1 MSDPS
6 MALQEAQAP
15 WKESADVRGISRHEM
30 VLAAILIMAAILRL
44 REAGQP
50 LIDMFSWREAST
62 AMMADNFRER
72 SWNIF
77 YPEVSWTGPGP
88 SYQGREFQIVSYIT
102 AILQSAF
109 GWHDWI
115 GRLVASG
122 FGVWSVYAMH
132 RLTERLW
139 GMAHAHACAL
149 MLALLPGAIAI
160 DSSFLP
166 DPAMLALTLTGFWML
181 VTYLE
186 EERTAYLAAAVALTA
201 LGILAKLPGIAVL
214 FPMGFAALVICYSQ
228 GRLTVGRL
236 ALLGGAGLVVI
247 GIVFGYYSWAVYLG
261 NTYPPYH
268 VAGSGY
274 IWDDG
279 AGVLLDRNF
288 YLPQAWKSARDWLL
302 TLPVVALVMLGLLAG
317 PPPASE
323 APAGPARWVFH
334 AWLAG
339 FVVLYLAAAREIT
352 ANPWNFLILLPA
364 AAAFAGRGLIA
375 VWQLG
380 GKPADVM
387 RPLLRTL
394 IVLAIVFAFGTRPG
408 IAFVKSP
415 FAADSQRLGERL
427 AEVSQPGDLVIT
439 VARQV
444 GDPVAVY
451 YSRRRGWV
459 FPAGGGA
466 RDWSSFLADQ
476 NEAIAELESL
486 RAQGASWFGVVRG
499 ARDTRQRTFEEHHKA
514 LMAYLDRTA
523 ERTVDEDG
531 LLIYRLN
538 GAPGQN

>member
-1 MSDPS
+1 MSGPS
-6 MALQEAQAP
+6 VALQRAAAS
-15 WKESADVRGISRHEM
+15 WKESADTRSTALDDMIF
-30 VLAAILIMAAILRL
+30 AATLLIAALLRIQ
-44 REAGQP
+44 ETSQP

-102 AILQSAF
+102 ALLQSVF

-115 GRLVASG
+115 GRLVAAS
-122 FGVWSVYAMH
+122 FGVVSVYAMH

-139 GMAHAHACAL
+139 GMAHAHAAAL
-149 MLALLPGAIAI
+149 MLALMPGAVAI

-166 DPAMLALTLTGFWML
+166 DPAMLALILSGFWML
-181 VTYLE
+181 I
-186 EERTAYLAAAVALTA
+186 AYLQSERIAYLSLAVVLTA

-214 FPMGFAALVICYSQ
+214 LPMGFAALVIPYSQ
-228 GRLTVGRL
+228 GRLTLGRL
-236 ALLGGAGLVVI
+236 ALLSGAGLLI
-247 GIVFGYYSWAVYLG
+247 IAAVFGYYSWAVYLG

-279 AGVLLDRNF
+279 IGVLVARDF
-288 YLPQAWKSARDWLL
+288 YLPQAWKASQEWLL
-302 TLPVVALVMLGLLAG
+302 TLPILGLALLGLLAG
-317 PPPASE
+317 PRSSGEGA
-323 APAGPARWVFH
+323 AGPERWVFH
-334 AWLAG
+334 VWLAG

-364 AAAFAGRGLIA
+364 VAAIAGRGLVT

-380 GKPADVM
+380 GKSGDM
-387 RPLLRTL
+387 MLPLLRTSL
-394 IVLAIVFAFGTRPG
+394 VLAVVFAFGTRPG
-408 IAFVKSP
+408 IDTVKSP
-415 FAADSQRLGERL
+415 YAAESQRLGERL
-427 AEVSQPGDLVIT
+427 AEVSKPGDLVVT

-444 GDPVAVY
+444 GDPIAIY

-459 FPAGGGA
+459 FPPGGGA

-476 NEAIAELESL
+476 GQAIAELEGL
-486 RAQGASWFGVVRG
+486 RAEGARWFGVAHG
-499 ARDTRQRTFEEHHKA
+499 ARDTRQRSFTQHHEPLIA
-514 LMAYLDRTA
+514 HLDRTA
-523 ERTVDEDG
+523 ERVVDEDG
-531 LLIYRLN
+531 LLIYRLSD
-538 GAPGQN
+538 APAKY